1 MYMHLKAKLRQ
12 IWVRTW
18 VLEISDT
25 SGYLSSLLSAL
36 CYLRNAINKYIY
48 CQIFLICF
56 KLFKKTNNYKIIRP
70 TSTAYTI
77 LYYIIRVRHLISLA
91 FSTIDDV
98 IVKDSVIHFPFNFFY
113 ILKVP
118 PKKTNNYKIIR
129 PTSTAY
135 TILYYIIRVRH
146 LISLAFS
153 TIDD

>member
-1 MYMHLKAKLRQ
+1 MYMHSKAKLRQ

-18 VLEISDT
+18 VLEISDN

-98 IVKDSVIHFPFNFFY
+98 IVKDSVIHFPFQFFLH
-113 ILKVP
+113 IESAP
-118 PKKTNNYKIIR
+118 PPPSPIM
-129 PTSTAY
+129 
-135 TILYYIIRVRH
+135 
-146 LISLAFS
+146 SLLRGRA
-153 TIDD
+153 I